1 MHHDIETTGSLFTQK
16 PFKGEMC
23 REDMALTD
31 EEKSNQPPSS
41 PDGDPLYHI
50 QCKEGDLSP
59 YVLLPGDPERVI
71 KIGKCWDRYSEIA
84 FHREY
89 RSIRGT
95 YKGID
100 VSCISTGIG
109 SPSAGIAVEELAR
122 IGCHTL
128 IRVGSTGVLQDIPC
142 GDLII
147 SLGSIRFEGTS
158 REYIFP
164 EYPALAHFEVILS
177 LIEACECLDYA
188 YRLGIGAS
196 TDSFYVGQGR
206 KGFKGYVQSTYAH
219 FIEDLQKASVVN
231 FEMETSCILTLSSLF
246 GLRAGA
252 LCVVFANRVT
262 GEFMQCGEEKA
273 GKTASEAIKILHEW
287 DELKEKKGK
296 KWIFPSLFGR

>member
-1 MHHDIETTGSLFTQK
+1 MGS
-16 PFKGEMC
+16 
-23 REDMALTD
+23 TD
-31 EEKSNQPPSS
+31 EKKNNRDNHS
-41 PDGDPLYHI
+41 PEDGPLYHI
-50 QCKEGDLSP
+50 QCKKGDLSP
-59 YVLLPGDPERVI
+59 FVLLPGDPERVI
-71 KIGKCWDRYSEIA
+71 KIGNGWDSYSEIA
-84 FHREY
+84 FHREF
-89 RSIRGT
+89 RSIRGS

-100 VSCISTGIG
+100 LSCLSTGIG

-128 IRVGSTGVLQDIPC
+128 IRVGSTGALQDIPC

-177 LIEACECLDYA
+177 LIEACECLDYP
-188 YRLGIGAS
+188 YQLGIGAS

-206 KGFKGYVQSTYAH
+206 KGFNGYFQSTSAH
-219 FIEDLQKASVVN
+219 LIQDIQKASIIN

-252 LCVVFANRVT
+252 ICAVFANRVT
-262 GEFMQCGEEKA
+262 GEFIQSGEEKA
-273 GKTASEAIKILHEW
+273 GSAASEAVKILHEW
-287 DELKEKKGK
+287 DEQKEKKGK
-296 KWIFPSLFGR
+296 KWIFPSLLGK